1 MVTKRK
7 LELLAPAK
15 DKKTAITAIESGA
28 DAVYMGA
35 VNFGARKVAGNSLED
50 IKEVVDYAHKFYAK
64 VHVTINTILN
74 DDELL
79 QAKELIHKLYE
90 IGVDA
95 IIVQDM
101 GILEL
106 AVKGELPP
114 IPIHTSTQCDTRS
127 LDKAEFFQNLG
138 VSRVILAREL
148 SLDEIEEICSVVSS
162 KEDKESAVEVE
173 TFIHGALCVS
183 YSGQCYMSQYI
194 GGRSANKGE
203 CAQACRKKYTL
214 VDEDDNIIAKDKHL
228 LSLKDFNAS
237 KHIERLVRAG
247 VKSFKIEGRL
257 KDENY
262 VRNVVAYYRKI
273 LDNLGRKSS
282 SGQVFM
288 DFEPD
293 VNKSFNRGFTEYFL
307 KKREKCFNFDTPKAM
322 GEKIG
327 VVTKIGRD
335 FFEIKT
341 KVELNNQDGLCFMLG
356 GHLEGCLVNR
366 VDKNKVYPNKMSGIK
381 VGTEI
386 FRNQDVQFE
395 KTLSNSKIKRRIGAE
410 INFRNGVI
418 TAIDDNKNTAQIE
431 VEFTEEPKNPEKMKE
446 TFIKQ
451 MEKTG
456 DSDFFARKV
465 RVLSDIPFLPI
476 SVINEL
482 RRSLLEKLMCERLQN
497 YKREYQKPLDYTV
510 FPFDKLDY
518 RANIHNQTAKE
529 FYEKCGCEVCEMSL
543 ESGKSKTHPLELMR
557 TKHCLKYAFEMCKS
571 PKKLFLIDE
580 KGKKYPLKFECDKC
594 EMVILES

>member
-28 DAVYMGA
+28 DAVYIGA
-35 VNFGARKVAGNSLED
+35 SSFGARKAVGNSLED
-50 IKEVVDYAHKFYAK
+50 IKEVVDYAHKFYVK

-79 QAKELIHKLYE
+79 EAKELIHKLYE

-95 IIVQDM
+95 VIVQDM

-106 AVKGELPP
+106 AVKGGLPP
-114 IPIHTSTQCDTRS
+114 IAIHTSTQCDTRT
-127 LDKAEFFQNLG
+127 LEKAEFFQNLG
-138 VSRVILAREL
+138 VSRIILAREL

-162 KEDKESAVEVE
+162 KEDKENAVEVE

-214 VDEDDNIIAKDKHL
+214 VDEDGNVIAKDKHL

-237 KHIERLVRAG
+237 QHIARLVKAG

-282 SGQVFM
+282 SGQIFM

-307 KKREKCFNFDTPKAM
+307 KKREKCYNFDTPKAM
-322 GEKIG
+322 GEYIG
-327 VVTKIGRD
+327 TVTKTGKD

-341 KVELNNQDGLCFMLG
+341 KIQLNPQDGLCFMLG

-366 VDKNKVYPNKMSGIK
+366 VEKNRIYFNKSNGIK
-381 VGTEI
+381 TGTDI
-386 FRNQDVQFE
+386 YRNQDVSFE
-395 KTLSNSKIKRRIGAE
+395 KLLSNSKIKRRIGVE
-410 INFRNGVI
+410 INYRDNVI
-418 TAIDDNKNTAQIE
+418 TAIDDNKNTAQVEI
-431 VEFTEEPKNPEKMKE
+431 EFTEAPKNPDKMKD

-456 DSDFFARKV
+456 DSDFYARKV

-482 RRSLLEKLMCERLQN
+482 RRNLLDKLMEERLRN
-497 YKREYQKPLDYTV
+497 YKREYQKPLEHTV
-510 FPFDKLDY
+510 FPAEKLDY

-543 ESGKSKTHPLELMR
+543 ESSKCKTHPLELMR
-557 TKHCLKYAFEMCKS
+557 TKHCLKYAFDMCKS
-571 PKKLFLIDE
+571 PEKLYLIDE

>member
-15 DKKTAITAIESGA
+15 DKKTAIAAIESGA
-28 DAVYMGA
+28 DAVYIGA
-35 VNFGARKVAGNSLED
+35 SSFGARKAVGNSLQD
-50 IKEVVDYAHKFYAK
+50 LKEVVDYAHKFYVK

-74 DDELL
+74 DEELL
-79 QAKELIHKLYE
+79 QAKELIQKLYA

-106 AVKGELPP
+106 AVNGELPP
-114 IPIHTSTQCDTRS
+114 IPIHTSTQCDTRT
-127 LDKAEFFQNLG
+127 LEKAEFFQNLG
-138 VSRVILAREL
+138 VSRIILAREL

-162 KEDKESAVEVE
+162 KEDKENAIEVE

-214 VDEDDNIIAKDKHL
+214 VDEEGNVIAKDKHL

-237 KHIERLVRAG
+237 QHIARLVKAG

-262 VRNVVAYYRKI
+262 VRNVVAYYRNI

-282 SGQVFM
+282 SGQIFM

-293 VNKSFNRGFTEYFL
+293 VNKSFNRGFTDYFL
-307 KKREKCFNFDTPKAM
+307 KKRGKCFNFDTPKAM

-327 VVTKIGRD
+327 TVTKAGKD
-335 FFEIKT
+335 FFEVKT
-341 KVELNNQDGLCFMLG
+341 KLQLNPQDGLCFMLG

-366 VDKNKVYPNKMSGIK
+366 VEQKKVFPNRMSGIK

-386 FRNQDVQFE
+386 YRNQDAEFE
-395 KTLSNSKIKRRIGAE
+395 KILSNSKIKRRIGVE
-410 INFRNGVI
+410 INYRDGVI
-418 TAIDDNKNTAQIE
+418 TAIDDNKNTAQVILA
-431 VEFTEEPKNPEKMKE
+431 FTEAPKNPEKMKE

-456 DSDFFARKV
+456 ESDFFARKV

-482 RRSLLEKLMCERLQN
+482 RRDLLNKLMQERLRN
-497 YKREYQKPLDYTV
+497 YKREVQKPLEHTV
-510 FPFDKLDY
+510 FPAGKLDY
-518 RANIHNQTAKE
+518 RANIHNNTAKE

-543 ESGKSKTHPLELMR
+543 ESGKCKTHSIELMR
-557 TKHCLKYAFEMCKS
+557 TKHCLKYAFDMCKS
-571 PKKLFLIDE
+571 PKNLFLIDE

-594 EMVILES
+594 EMVLRT